1 MSYLREPKTKHL
13 MVEKSNIDPDA
24 IDHSV
29 KPVVVG
35 KVPDSWD
42 DRPQASSKDKGWK
55 SQSKRKR
62 QWRGEA

>member
-1 MSYLREPKTKHL
+1 
-13 MVEKSNIDPDA
+13 MVEKSIVDPDA
-24 IDHSV
+24 IEHSV

-42 DRPQASSKDKGWK
+42 DRPQANSKDRGWK
-55 SQSKRKR
+55 GQSKRKR